1 MTVWEKTLVN
11 IQKGYTKL
19 TVFASIFSERAR
31 AEINIVRIRMEIDSV
46 QRSIAEQQQLIGK
59 KLLDLKDGGDLPR
72 IFELFFA
79 GDEIASALE
88 QIERLNRELE
98 IHLDDLQNEA
108 EVLKAAPARQDERSA

>member
-72 IFELFFA
+72 TFA